1 MKGIKRTG
9 GKYMET
15 KLNFLSLTTDL
26 VFKKLMSIPKYAE
39 DFVNA
44 YLLYCGS
51 PLRVKSV
58 EVTPQ
63 KFLQSDNVN
72 HHDYYL
78 DVFIVLSNNE
88 MYNIELYNYFGT
100 TQLKKSVTYASWL
113 YSHQLKKQ
121 ESFNNSHKVTSINL
135 ITNKFLEN
143 NSFLNSYQFRN
154 QFTSK
159 ILLNDLIDVV
169 LIRLDKT
176 PDKEYTKRKQR
187 LNQWCRFILANSYE
201 EMEEVA
207 EGDELFMSSI
217 EVVKDF
223 CNDPEFNHFRMHDD
237 SKIIDACAM
246 AKDEGKIEG
255 KTNERVKMIQAFGKS
270 LSCEKIAKIL
280 NMPVKEVKR
289 YMNTVL

>member
-1 MKGIKRTG
+1 
-9 GKYMET
+9 
-15 KLNFLSLTTDL
+15 
-26 VFKKLMSIPKYAE
+26 
-39 DFVNA
+39 
-44 YLLYCGS
+44 
-51 PLRVKSV
+51 
-58 EVTPQ
+58 
-63 KFLQSDNVN
+63 
-72 HHDYYL
+72 
-78 DVFIVLSNNE
+78 

-121 ESFNNSHKVTSINL
+121 ESFNNAHKVTSINL

-176 PDKEYTKRKQR
+176 PEKEYTKRKQR
-187 LNQWCRFILANSYE
+187 LNQWCKFILANSYE

-217 EVVKDF
+217 EVVRDF
-223 CNDPEFNHFRMHDD
+223 CNDPEFNHFRMHDN
-237 SKIIDACAM
+237 SKIIDACAIAESKGETKGENKGI
-246 AKDEGKIEG
+246 AK
-255 KTNERVKMIQAFGKS
+255 TIQALGRTM
-270 LSCEKIAKIL
+270 SCESIAEKIS
-280 NMPVKEVKR
+280 MPVKEVKT
-289 YMNTVL
+289 YLNMVL